1 MTSTP
6 PTARGRVIFIGA
18 GPGDPGL
25 LTTRGLSV
33 LADADVVVYDRI
45 VAPLLQFARPDAERI
60 EVGAPAEGAVAQ
72 DAIAMLVA
80 DKARDGLLVARL
92 KWGDPFLFSGGAKEA
107 LFLHEQ
113 GLSFEVVPG
122 VPVAFGS
129 AYAGVP
135 LSYPGGHDALILL
148 RGHEATREDAP
159 DVHWKA
165 LASLDGTIAAYASPR
180 QAVAILRKLIAAG
193 RPPLTTAA
201 LIYDVTL
208 ASQRAITDNLAGLIT
223 RLENDDAESASG
235 LLIIG
240 DVTILRGHLRWFDR
254 RPLFARRIVVTRSRD
269 RARELSD
276 RLQSLGA
283 QAIEAPTFRLI
294 PAEDP
299 EAIERAAASVQQFQW
314 VVCESANAAHRFLKA
329 LLSGARDLRA
339 LGGVKVAAVGPSTA
353 DPLRAV
359 GLVPDVVMPEVAE
372 EATCDAM
379 TAHGS
384 LAGARV
390 LVLGPDHGRG
400 RNGLAPEL
408 RRRGADVQDLVAYRT
423 APEAP
428 ESAAAQELYREL
440 LEGRI
445 DAVTFTSATAVQRF
459 ADLIGRD
466 QAADLL
472 NTTVVVTIGPVTA
485 AAATDLGVT
494 DPVVAETYTVDGLVE
509 ALVRRLNR

>member
-1 MTSTP
+1 
-6 PTARGRVIFIGA
+6 
-18 GPGDPGL
+18 
-25 LTTRGLSV
+25 
-33 LADADVVVYDRI
+33 
-45 VAPLLQFARPDAERI
+45 
-60 EVGAPAEGAVAQ
+60 
-72 DAIAMLVA
+72 
-80 DKARDGLLVARL
+80 
-92 KWGDPFLFSGGAKEA
+92 
-107 LFLHEQ
+107 
-113 GLSFEVVPG
+113 
-122 VPVAFGS
+122 
-129 AYAGVP
+129 
-135 LSYPGGHDALILL
+135 
-148 RGHEATREDAP
+148 
-159 DVHWKA
+159 
-165 LASLDGTIAAYASPR
+165 
-180 QAVAILRKLIAAG
+180 
-193 RPPLTTAA
+193 
-201 LIYDVTL
+201 
-208 ASQRAITDNLAGLIT
+208 
-223 RLENDDAESASG
+223 

-240 DVTILRGHLRWFDR
+240 DVTGLRDHLRWFDR

-283 QAIEAPTFRLI
+283 QAIEAPTFRLV

-339 LGGVKVAAVGPSTA
+339 LGGVKIAAVGPSTA
-353 DPLRAV
+353 DPFRAV
-359 GLVPDVVMPEVAE
+359 GLFPDVVMAEVAE
-372 EATCDAM
+372 EPTCDAM
-379 TAHGS
+379 AAHGS

-390 LVLGPDHGRG
+390 LVLRPDHGRG

-428 ESAAAQELYREL
+428 ESAAAQELYRQL

-472 NTTVVVTIGPVTA
+472 NTTVVAAIGPVTA
-485 AAATDLGVT
+485 AAATALGVAS
-494 DPVVAETYTVDGLVE
+494 PVVADTYTVDGLVD